1 MFQPAS
7 PQHFTLRLGAFF
19 LFFTLSCAL
28 HAQTWHELM
37 EDNAPFE
44 EVEVAFR
51 QGLTEFQLE
60 TGKGIKPFERMKYF
74 WERRMDGEGQADY
87 WNAYLAE
94 FGQKG
99 INTKDAG
106 NWTSLGMAEWEAA
119 YANNPGNGRVNSMTV
134 DPSDADIVYIGA
146 PSGGLWRSTDGGD
159 SWSPLTD
166 NLPTL
171 GVNGI
176 AVHPDDSGVIYIAT
190 GDGHGNSNYGMGV
203 LKTTDGGITWSTTGM
218 VWSIEENIRSHGI
231 SMHPNDPETLFVWST
246 DGLYKTINGGL
257 TWYLVRGG
265 NVHDLEFH
273 PTNPDVVYCC
283 TDRFYKSTD
292 GGEDFDL
299 INDNLPSS
307 SEAFRME
314 LAVSPDDPDRVYIL
328 AANSWDYGFLGVYE
342 SQDQGENWNTA
353 ADSPNILG
361 WSMDGE
367 GGGGQGW
374 YDLDICVNPNDA
386 DHIFVGGVNLWESTN
401 GGNSWSINAHWVLG
415 NTQNYVHAD
424 IQYLGYKGNILW
436 CGSDGGIFRSTNNGN
451 SFSNKSSGLEIAQY
465 YRFGMSPADPEYIIA
480 GAQDNGCNLLS
491 DGDWFHVLGADG
503 MEAIVHPTDPDILFG
518 ASQYGGIRRST
529 NGGLEWQGATE
540 GIDENG
546 AWVTPYIMSPVNP
559 DILISGYENI
569 WRSSDLGSSW
579 TVISDFA
586 GAQFQNLAMSSA
598 NPNVIYASTN
608 QRLYRTSDGGG
619 DWEDVSAGLPS
630 LGMTSVTASQLDAD
644 EVWVTF
650 SGFSG
655 GNKLYRSLDGGAS
668 WENMSGNLPNI
679 PTNCLALM
687 DSNDN
692 AVYVGTDF
700 GVYYKDDNL
709 AGWESFN
716 SGLPH
721 VIVNEMMINTD
732 AGKLVAATY
741 GRGMWISDLWTTPSE
756 APSTAASYNSAFVCV
771 GDSVFFQD
779 QSTGNAPGWTW
790 NFEGGTPGTLDQA
803 SGWVTYD
810 TPGMYG
816 FTLETA
822 NASGTSSYTCED
834 CIFVYDTLSTET
846 FINEGFE
853 YTDLQFAPGVWTPD
867 EDADGNGWSVTNQAS
882 YGGDHSAWINNY
894 TIDLE
899 NSYALSSQPYDL
911 DTANQYIMTFRVAY
925 TQITDDTNDRLRIY
939 TSTDCGESWSLREQ
953 ITASSGDLQGDN
965 TPTTEAFVP
974 TDNDQWEYF
983 EFEVPDA
990 DRTPH
995 TQFQF
1000 WFLSDNGNNIYLDN
1014 INLGAVNVEEQ
1025 PVQSEW
1031 LQAYPNP
1038 GSGQCTLR
1046 FPGQTGGAAYV
1057 QITDAQGRV
1066 VSRSQHLT
1074 QSGMNTLELDTE
1086 RLESGWYS
1094 IRVLQGGSAAQVT
1107 WIRR

>member
-74 WERRMDGEGQADY
+74 WEHRMDGEGQADY

-203 LKTTDGGITWSTTGM
+203 LKTTDGGTTWSTTGM

-342 SQDQGENWNTA
+342 SQDQGDNWNTA

-424 IQYLGYKGNILW
+424 IQYLGYKGNILVRTVASSVPPTTAIHSRTNRPVW
-436 CGSDGGIFRSTNNGN
+436 KSPSTTALACLRPILNTSSQALKTTAATCSVTVIGSTCWVPTAWRPLCILPTPTF
-451 SFSNKSSGLEIAQY
+451 FLE
-465 YRFGMSPADPEYIIA
+465 PH
-480 GAQDNGCNLLS
+480 N
-491 DGDWFHVLGADG
+491 
-503 MEAIVHPTDPDILFG
+503 TG
-518 ASQYGGIRRST
+518 ASDVRPTAVS
-529 NGGLEWQGATE
+529 NGKG
-540 GIDENG
+540 
-546 AWVTPYIMSPVNP
+546 PPK
-559 DILISGYENI
+559 
-569 WRSSDLGSSW
+569 
-579 TVISDFA
+579 
-586 GAQFQNLAMSSA
+586 
-598 NPNVIYASTN
+598 ASTK
-608 QRLYRTSDGGG
+608 
-619 DWEDVSAGLPS
+619 
-630 LGMTSVTASQLDAD
+630 M
-644 EVWVTF
+644 
-650 SGFSG
+650 
-655 GNKLYRSLDGGAS
+655 
-668 WENMSGNLPNI
+668 
-679 PTNCLALM
+679 
-687 DSNDN
+687 
-692 AVYVGTDF
+692 
-700 GVYYKDDNL
+700 
-709 AGWESFN
+709 
-716 SGLPH
+716 
-721 VIVNEMMINTD
+721 
-732 AGKLVAATY
+732 
-741 GRGMWISDLWTTPSE
+741 
-756 APSTAASYNSAFVCV
+756 
-771 GDSVFFQD
+771 
-779 QSTGNAPGWTW
+779 APGSR
-790 NFEGGTPGTLDQA
+790 L
-803 SGWVTYD
+803 
-810 TPGMYG
+810 
-816 FTLETA
+816 
-822 NASGTSSYTCED
+822 TS
-834 CIFVYDTLSTET
+834 
-846 FINEGFE
+846 
-853 YTDLQFAPGVWTPD
+853 
-867 EDADGNGWSVTNQAS
+867 
-882 YGGDHSAWINNY
+882 
-894 TIDLE
+894 
-899 NSYALSSQPYDL
+899 
-911 DTANQYIMTFRVAY
+911 
-925 TQITDDTNDRLRIY
+925 
-939 TSTDCGESWSLREQ
+939 
-953 ITASSGDLQGDN
+953 
-965 TPTTEAFVP
+965 
-974 TDNDQWEYF
+974 
-983 EFEVPDA
+983 
-990 DRTPH
+990 
-995 TQFQF
+995 
-1000 WFLSDNGNNIYLDN
+1000 
-1014 INLGAVNVEEQ
+1014 
-1025 PVQSEW
+1025 
-1031 LQAYPNP
+1031 
-1038 GSGQCTLR
+1038 
-1046 FPGQTGGAAYV
+1046 
-1057 QITDAQGRV
+1057 
-1066 VSRSQHLT
+1066 
-1074 QSGMNTLELDTE
+1074 
-1086 RLESGWYS
+1086 
-1094 IRVLQGGSAAQVT
+1094 
-1107 WIRR
+1107 